1 MTMEYNLGDKTSFV
15 SVIVPVYKVE
25 KYLDECVRSIL
36 AQTYRNIEVILVDDG
51 SPDSCPQLCD
61 AWVKADG
68 RVRVVHKPNGGLSS
82 ARNAGIDVAK
92 GDYLMFIDSD
102 DVIKPEMVEEML
114 ASLLRNDA
122 EVCCSRLVPWGGNR
136 EFPCVFSEETV
147 LSDDDALCMFLERT
161 IETSSCTKL
170 YRRKA
175 VGDVRF
181 IEGRINEDFP
191 FLSSVFSKTQ
201 RVVYLPEGYY
211 LYRYTPGSISTTFRE
226 SYFDCLK
233 NVADVGRMIADNG
246 RIRES
251 FDICRMRAEI
261 DAAFM
266 VVRHGAHARFRE
278 QLKGCR
284 GYIKSNLLRIFRN
297 GRVGLNYKVKALLA
311 FAPFKLPI

>member
-114 ASLLRNDA
+114 ASLL
-122 EVCCSRLVPWGGNR
+122 SRYN
-136 EFPCVFSEETV
+136 
-147 LSDDDALCMFLERT
+147 
-161 IETSSCTKL
+161 
-170 YRRKA
+170 
-175 VGDVRF
+175 
-181 IEGRINEDFP
+181 
-191 FLSSVFSKTQ
+191 
-201 RVVYLPEGYY
+201 
-211 LYRYTPGSISTTFRE
+211 
-226 SYFDCLK
+226 
-233 NVADVGRMIADNG
+233 
-246 RIRES
+246 
-251 FDICRMRAEI
+251 
-261 DAAFM
+261 
-266 VVRHGAHARFRE
+266 
-278 QLKGCR
+278 
-284 GYIKSNLLRIFRN
+284 
-297 GRVGLNYKVKALLA
+297 
-311 FAPFKLPI
+311 